1 MNGQEDQL
9 LQAFDWLIYA
19 NQSRIPKILDF
30 EQQLF
35 QFDVKDQA
43 LPSHFQVVINNPER
57 QNTQLYLNN
66 HFTSVHYEESFADLK
81 YIKKGQLERRILKD
95 IYEHDVDLMGFQFD
109 QNQVESEMLDIGYK
123 RALDEVDLHLKN
135 PFTTTFSYDYMDNE
149 FTGFQDQMVQNN
161 SFKNYSTDQSQDNTQ
176 QQQKGQQLLNEYY
189 NQGNASQEINAQQVQ
204 GYQSQNNIVEDFQVL
219 GNQVEQYLAELRQK
233 QQSIKNRINIPQLSL
248 EDLIKVNKFSRVLSI
263 FQKAGQKEAKK
274 HKVIQKSTVDMDP
287 EEIFKQ
293 LKSEWVEEQK
303 EEEELKQSYE
313 LQILANL
320 DFDVMIDKVE
330 EKIQFE
336 EQQLLE
342 KVKKMQEELKSQ
354 SFEMQEDQIYS
365 LGQQNKMEQFNKIKL
380 VDTQEINEKKLQLS
394 SSYDWAVE
402 DQFNLAKFYEEVPKE
417 KMAQQY
423 PFELDAFQ
431 KRSVYRIERK
441 ESVFVCAH
449 TSAGKTVVAEYAIAI
464 SKKLNRKAIYTSPI
478 KALSNQ
484 KYRDFKQKYGDDVGL
499 VTGDV
504 QLNPNANCLI
514 VTTEIL
520 RNMLY
525 RNNDIIR
532 DIEWVIFDEVH
543 YLNNPER
550 GLVWEETIIMLP
562 ETVGFV
568 MLSATVPNYMEF
580 ANWVGRTKK
589 RKIYVQKTDFRPVPL
604 EHSIY
609 LNGSIEVIKQGD
621 NRFNATDY
629 DQFKNRIIKTYMNQK
644 NQLTAQKKSL
654 KLEKYQKGILKN
666 TNTSMR
672 NKRTMKAITEK
683 FIKSTDEDDYNSSS
697 STNEGFNLMQLLIKC
712 QNENLLPC
720 VIFCFSKRKIDEIAN
735 QIKQLNFCDYEE
747 TVRIEY
753 YFRQCSRKI
762 KSRDLNVPQIQT
774 IKDLLLRGIGIHHG
788 DVIPFMKEVVEI
800 LFSQS
805 LIKVLIATE
814 TFAMGINMPTK
825 TVIFHSLKKF
835 DSSGER
841 LLNSSEFTQMSGR
854 AGRRGLDVKGNVIIF
869 VNSIEQLPSKNDL
882 NIIMDTKGQYLE
894 SKFKITYETIIN
906 LLNSNVLNVIDMM
919 KKSYQENHKYAQLPN
934 NIKKIKELKLKY
946 LELKNMKCKL
956 QPPGIDE
963 LPIEKYIQ
971 SSQIMRQLN
980 KNYFQQVKTYMVE
993 KMELPSYCVMYDD
1006 VYKFYFGMIIYINLK
1021 DKYEDRFLYVLY
1033 VDSIDVQ
1040 QGPIFNFQEDA
1051 FHSHVVENHHYCD
1064 ESNDYKEYTYK
1075 IFKLPVSCIC
1085 KIYEDDPGIE
1095 DGELEDQEY
1104 VQSCVKLLISKK
1116 NQFKEVFLS
1125 EEISSKKMKRKK
1137 FLDMKF
1143 QNTTDISKSALN
1155 NNLDSIQTSLCHQCD
1170 IKDLHISQVFERKQ
1184 IKTDLEELIKK
1195 VDENDLN
1202 QRTSFESKLKIL
1214 KRFGYVDLV
1223 NKPTFKARIAK
1234 EIQNIYVT
1242 EVIFQESLESLEECD
1257 IAALLSGFVCQA
1269 KSKSAVKY
1277 DPIDDFS
1284 PFYPNYDNFMESYL
1298 EIIQSVKA
1306 VISYECQFGVI
1317 QCGNEDD
1324 YMFDQ
1329 VYIRD
1334 LIEVVYQWMNGMD
1347 FQNICEMT
1355 SIQEGAIVR
1364 SFLRLENLLKNVR
1377 NGYIIMGNYAMG
1389 VKLDRCMEMLKKDI
1403 IFSKSLYLD
1412 QDDH

>member
-1 MNGQEDQL
+1 MNEKEEQL
-9 LQAFDWLIYA
+9 LKTFDWLIQL
-19 NQSRIPKILDF
+19 NQTKIPQILDI
-30 EQQLF
+30 EKQVF

-43 LPSHFQVVINNPER
+43 LPSHFQVMINNHER

-66 HFTSVHYEESFADLK
+66 HFTSIHYEESFPDLK
-81 YIKKGQLERRILKD
+81 NIQKGQLERTILKD
-95 IYEHDVDLMGFQFD
+95 IYEHDVALMDVQLD
-109 QNQVESEMLDIGYK
+109 QNQVESEMLEIGYK
-123 RALDEVDLHLKN
+123 RALDEVDLHQKN
-135 PFTTTFSYDYMDNE
+135 PLTTTFNYDYLNNE
-149 FTGFQDQMVQNN
+149 FTGFEGQIMQDY
-161 SFKNYSTDQSQDNTQ
+161 SYKNYSTDQSQDNTQ
-176 QQQKGQQLLNEYY
+176 QRGYQLPNEFQNQINSSQQ
-189 NQGNASQEINAQQVQ
+189 INTMQFK
-204 GYQSQNNIVEDFQVL
+204 GYQSEKNVLEDFQVL
-219 GNQVEQYLAELRQK
+219 GKQVEKYFAELRLK
-233 QQSIKNRINIPQLSL
+233 QATVKNRINIPSLSM

-263 FQKAGQKEAKK
+263 FQKQSQKEAKK
-274 HKVIQKSTVDMDP
+274 HKVIQKSTADMDP
-287 EEIFKQ
+287 EDIFKQ

-336 EQQLLE
+336 EQQTIE
-342 KVKKMQEELKSQ
+342 KVKQILELQQQ
-354 SFEMQEDQIYS
+354 SFEMQDDQINS
-365 LGQQNKMEQFNKIKL
+365 LGYENKIEQFNKINL
-380 VDTQEINEKKLQLS
+380 IDTQEFQEKKSQLCS
-394 SSYDWAVE
+394 NYDWAVE
-402 DQFNLAKFYEEVPKE
+402 DQFNIAKFYEEIPKE

-423 PFELDAFQ
+423 PFELDVFQ
-431 KRSVYRIERK
+431 KRAVYRIEKR

-464 SKKLNRKAIYTSPI
+464 SKKLKRKAIYTSPI

-504 QLNPNANCLI
+504 QLNPSANCLI

-525 RNNDIIR
+525 KNNDIIR

-589 RKIYVQKTDFRPVPL
+589 RKIYVQKTNYRPVPL

-609 LNGSIEVIKQGD
+609 LNGQIEVIKQGD
-621 NRFNATDY
+621 NLFNATEY
-629 DQFKNRIIKTYMNQK
+629 DQLKNQIIKTYLNEK
-644 NQLTAQKKSL
+644 KELTAQKKKL
-654 KLEKYQKGILKN
+654 KLEKNQKGILKN

-683 FIKSTDEDDYNSSS
+683 YIKSTDQDNYNSSS
-697 STNEGFNLMQLLIKC
+697 STSEGFNLMQLLIKC

-720 VIFCFSKRKIDEIAN
+720 IIFCFSKRKIDEIAN
-735 QIKQLNFCDYEE
+735 QISQLNFCDYEE
-747 TVRIEY
+747 TVRIEQ
-753 YFRQCSRKI
+753 YFKQCSRKI
-762 KSRDLNVPQIQT
+762 KSRDLDVPQIQT
-774 IKDLLLRGIGIHHG
+774 IKNLLLRGIGIHHG

-814 TFAMGINMPTK
+814 TFAMGINMPAK
-825 TVIFHSLKKF
+825 TVIFHSIKKF

-841 LLNSSEFTQMSGR
+841 FLNSSEFTQMSGR
-854 AGRRGLDVKGNVIIF
+854 AGRRGLDTKGNVILFI
-869 VNSIEQLPSKNDL
+869 NTIDQLPSKNDL
-882 NIIMDTKGQYLE
+882 NIIMDPKGQYLE

-906 LLNSNVLNVIDMM
+906 LLNSSVLNVVDMM

-934 NIKKIKELKLKY
+934 NIKRIKELKNKY
-946 LELKNMKCKL
+946 LELKNIKCKL
-956 QPPGIDE
+956 QPPGME
-963 LPIEKYIQ
+963 EFPIEDYIENL
-971 SSQIMRQLN
+971 QIMRQLN
-980 KNYFQQVKTYMVE
+980 KNYFQQVKTYIVE
-993 KMELPSYCVMYDD
+993 KMEFPSYCVMYDD
-1006 VYKFYFGMIIYINLK
+1006 YYKFYFGMIIYINLK
-1021 DKYEDRFLYVLY
+1021 DKYEERFLYVLY

-1040 QGPIFNFQEDA
+1040 KGPVFNFQQDA
-1051 FHSHVVENHHYCD
+1051 FYSNVVENHHYCD
-1064 ESNDYKEYTYK
+1064 ESNGFQEYTYK
-1075 IFKLPVSCIC
+1075 IFKLPLSCIC
-1085 KIYEDDPGIE
+1085 KIYYDDPGID

-1104 VQSCVKLLISKK
+1104 VKQCVQKLISKK
-1116 NQFKEVFLS
+1116 KDFKEVFLS
-1125 EEISSKKMKRKK
+1125 EKISSQKMKRKK
-1137 FLDMKF
+1137 FLDMPF
-1143 QNTTDISKSALN
+1143 QNVTEISKSAIKE
-1155 NNLDSIQTSLCHQCD
+1155 NLDQIYTSPCHQCD
-1170 IKDLHISQVFERKQ
+1170 IKDQHMSQVFERKQ
-1184 IKTDLEELIKK
+1184 IKADLEELIKK
-1195 VDENDLN
+1195 IDENDLN
-1202 QRTSFESKLKIL
+1202 QRTSFESKLKVL
-1214 KRFGYVDLV
+1214 KRFGYVDLA
-1223 NKPTFKARIAK
+1223 NKPIFKARIAK

-1242 EVIFQESLESLEECD
+1242 EVIFQESLENLEECE

-1269 KSKSAVKY
+1269 KSKDQFKY
-1277 DPIDDFS
+1277 DPLDDFS
-1284 PFYPNYDNFMESYL
+1284 PMNPNYENFIQSYQ

-1306 VISYECQFGVI
+1306 VISYEHLLGVI
-1317 QCGNEDD
+1317 QCGSEDD
-1324 YMFDQ
+1324 YMYDQ

-1347 FQNICEMT
+1347 FQHICQLT
-1355 SIQEGAIVR
+1355 TIQEGAIVR
-1364 SFLRLENLLKNVR
+1364 SFLRLENLLKNVK

-1389 VKLDRCMEMLKKDI
+1389 VKLDRCMELLKKDI

>member
-1 MNGQEDQL
+1 MDELEDQL
-9 LQAFDWLIYA
+9 LSAFDWCIQL
-19 NQSRIPKILDF
+19 NQTRIPQLLDIEKQIF
-30 EQQLF
+30 QL
-35 QFDVKDQA
+35 DVKDQA
-43 LPSHFQVVINNPER
+43 LPSNFQVMINNPER

-66 HFTSVHYEESFADLK
+66 HFTSIHYEESFADLK
-81 YIKKGQLERRILKD
+81 YIKKGELERRILKD
-95 IYEHDVDLMGFQFD
+95 IYQHDVAQMDFQFD
-109 QNQVESEMLDIGYK
+109 QSLVESEMLDIGYK
-123 RALDEVDLHLKN
+123 RALDEVDLHQKN
-135 PFTTTFSYDYMDNE
+135 PMTTTFSHDYMNND
-149 FTGFQDQMVQNN
+149 FLGFEGQMVQNY

-176 QQQKGQQLLNEYY
+176 QTGQQLLNEYY
-189 NQGNASQEINAQQVQ
+189 NQSNSSQEINTNTTK
-204 GYQSQNNIVEDFQVL
+204 GYQSEINIQEDFQVL
-219 GNQVEQYLAELRQK
+219 GKQVEQYFAELKQK
-233 QQSIKNRINIPQLSL
+233 QAAIKNRINIPSLSIQ
-248 EDLIKVNKFSRVLSI
+248 DLIKVNKFSRVLSI
-263 FQKAGQKEAKK
+263 FQKASQKQEKK
-274 HKVIQKSTVDMDP
+274 IKVIQKYTVDMDP

-336 EQQLLE
+336 EQQLFE
-342 KVKKMQEELKSQ
+342 KTSKLKEELQSQ
-354 SFEMQEDQIYS
+354 HFEIQEDQINS

-380 VDTQEINEKKLQLS
+380 ADDIEMNEKKLQLS

-402 DQFNLAKFYEEVPKE
+402 DKFNLAKFYEEIPKE

-423 PFELDAFQ
+423 PFELDDFQ

-449 TSAGKTVVAEYAIAI
+449 TSAGKTVVAEYAISI

-504 QLNPNANCLI
+504 QLNPSANCLI

-589 RKIYVQKTDFRPVPL
+589 RKIYVQKTDYRPVPL

-609 LNGSIEVIKQGD
+609 LNGTIQVIKQGD
-621 NRFNATDY
+621 NRFNQTEY
-629 DQFKNRIIKTYMNQK
+629 EQLKNQIVNSFLNQK
-644 NQLTAQKKSL
+644 KELTAKKKSL
-654 KLEKYQKGILKN
+654 KLEKHQKGILKN
-666 TNTSMR
+666 TNISMR
-672 NKRTMKAITEK
+672 NKRTMKAVTERY
-683 FIKSTDEDDYNSSS
+683 IKSTDEDNYNSSS
-697 STNEGFNLMQLLIKC
+697 NTSEGFNLMQLLIKC

-720 VIFCFSKRKIDEIAN
+720 VIFCFSKKKIDEIAY
-735 QIKQLNFCDYEE
+735 QIKQLNFCDYDE
-747 TVRIEY
+747 TVRIEQ
-753 YFRQCSRKI
+753 YFKQCARKI
-762 KSRDLNVPQIQT
+762 KARDLNVPQIQT
-774 IKDLLLRGIGIHHG
+774 MKDLLLRGIGIHHG

-825 TVIFHSLKKF
+825 TVIFHSIKKF

-854 AGRRGLDVKGNVIIF
+854 AGRRGLDTKGNVILFID
-869 VNSIEQLPSKNDL
+869 SIEKLPSKNDL

-934 NIKKIKELKLKY
+934 NIKKIKELKQKY

-963 LPIEKYIQ
+963 LPIEEYIKN
-971 SSQIMRQLN
+971 SQIMRTLN
-980 KNYFQQVKTYMVE
+980 KNYLQQIKTYIVE

-1006 VYKFYFGMIIYINLK
+1006 FYKFYFGMIIYIDPK
-1021 DKYEDRFLYVLY
+1021 DKYEERFLYVLY
-1033 VDSIDVQ
+1033 VDSMEVQ
-1040 QGPIFNFQEDA
+1040 QGPVFNFQQDA
-1051 FHSHVVENHHYCD
+1051 FYQNVVENHHYCD
-1064 ESNDYKEYTYK
+1064 ESDDYKEYTYK
-1075 IFKLPVSCIC
+1075 IFKLPLSCIC
-1085 KIYEDDPGIE
+1085 KIYNDDPGID
-1095 DGELEDQEY
+1095 DGDLEDEEY
-1104 VQSCVKLLISKK
+1104 VKQCVQKLISKK
-1116 NQFKEVFLS
+1116 NGFKEYFLS
-1125 EEISSKKMKRKK
+1125 EKISSQKMKRKK
-1137 FLDMKF
+1137 FLDMEF
-1143 QNTTDISKSALN
+1143 QNTTDISKNAVKD
-1155 NNLDSIQTSLCHQCD
+1155 NLDSIYTSLCHQCD
-1170 IKDLHISQVFERKQ
+1170 LREQHINQVFEKKQ

-1214 KRFGYVDLV
+1214 KRFGYVDLL

-1242 EVIFQESLESLEECD
+1242 EVVFQESLELLEECD
-1257 IAALLSGFVCQA
+1257 IAALLCGFVCQG
-1269 KSKSAVKY
+1269 KSKSPIKY
-1277 DPIDDFS
+1277 DPTDDFS
-1284 PFYPNYDNFMESYL
+1284 PMYPNYENFIQAYQ
-1298 EIIQSVKA
+1298 EIITSVKS
-1306 VISYECQFGVI
+1306 VVSFESQLGVI
-1317 QCGNEDD
+1317 QCGSEDD
-1324 YMFDQ
+1324 YMYEN

-1347 FQNICEMT
+1347 FSSICEMT
-1355 SIQEGAIVR
+1355 TIQEGAIVR

-1389 VKLDRCMEMLKKDI
+1389 VKLERCMEMLKKDI